1 MSLAG
6 NPTPPIHQP
15 EDYFQ
20 RPPYRMSKPRWAEDE
35 SIIFFPRLFPP
46 EFPSKPINTSC
57 AIIFYRPL
65 PPLFCQWTGAAVA
78 SQCSWVG
85 CVVCTMQRR
94 RSCLK
99 TIGCD
104 RILSLTP
111 TSLCAAAMG
120 HVPEISCL
128 IGSETLKEMTL
139 PQLPSLSLCQ
149 RGSLAPPLLLHLLIS
164 VCRRSN
170 LYLSVCAARLYSVTW
185 GNWNWMRAKLQQTA
199 NGAWDTPWF
208 SHWPDSLIC
217 KKFF

>member
-1 MSLAG
+1 MSPL
-6 NPTPPIHQP
+6 
-15 EDYFQ
+15 
-20 RPPYRMSKPRWAEDE
+20 S
-35 SIIFFPRLFPP
+35 SFPRLFPP
-46 EFPSKPINTSC
+46 PEFASKHINTSC
-57 AIIFYRPL
+57 AIIFYRPP
-65 PPLFCQWTGAAVA
+65 PPLFCQWRGAAVV

-85 CVVCTMQRR
+85 CVVCSMQRR

-111 TSLCAAAMG
+111 TSLRAAAMG

-139 PQLPSLSLCQ
+139 PQLPSLSLRQ

-185 GNWNWMRAKLQQTA
+185 GNWNWMPAKL
-199 NGAWDTPWF
+199 
-208 SHWPDSLIC
+208 
-217 KKFF
+217 